1 LPETVRFMFETI
13 AKGFLIGFL
22 VSSPMGPI
30 NMLTIQR
37 TLNRGWWHGFVTGLG
52 AALSDF
58 IYATITLIGLSLVSD
73 FLTEYESGLQVLG
86 SIVLIFF
93 GIGVFRTNPLRGW
106 KPDRIAGETQYLK
119 DFISAFLLTISNAA
133 IILVFVGLYA
143 RFSFNPLIDGT
154 ASLIAGLVS
163 FLVAA
168 LTWWFLL
175 ATLVSRLRKH
185 FDRRG
190 LILLNRT
197 IGILLMIVGAGGI
210 LLSVFK

>member
-1 LPETVRFMFETI
+1 MFETI

-93 GIGVFRTNPLRGW
+93 GDWACFAPIR
-106 KPDRIAGETQYLK
+106 
-119 DFISAFLLTISNAA
+119 
-133 IILVFVGLYA
+133 
-143 RFSFNPLIDGT
+143 
-154 ASLIAGLVS
+154 
-163 FLVAA
+163 
-168 LTWWFLL
+168 
-175 ATLVSRLRKH
+175 
-185 FDRRG
+185 
-190 LILLNRT
+190 
-197 IGILLMIVGAGGI
+197 
-210 LLSVFK
+210 

>member
-1 LPETVRFMFETI
+1 MPETVRFMFETI

-133 IILVFVGLYA
+133 IIIVFVGLYA

-175 ATLVSRLRKH
+175 ATLVVTVAETFRPQG
-185 FDRRG
+185 FDP
-190 LILLNRT
+190 
-197 IGILLMIVGAGGI
+197 A
-210 LLSVFK
+210 